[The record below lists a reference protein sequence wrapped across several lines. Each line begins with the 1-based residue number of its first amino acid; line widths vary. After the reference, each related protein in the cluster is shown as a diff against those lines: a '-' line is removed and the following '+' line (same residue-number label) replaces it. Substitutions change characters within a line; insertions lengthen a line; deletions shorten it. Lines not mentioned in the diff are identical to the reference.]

1 MKTHTRKPTA
11 LAVLSLLLLGLT
23 LQMSQPR
30 SAAAATS
37 QAPTALPFHAR
48 YHGTFTETFGA
59 GPGGTNVLVFG
70 GTGIA
75 SLLGASTVSGQS
87 LLQPEPANPLC
98 ANVID
103 NQVTLTAANGDEVLM
118 QNTALDCFDPA
129 TRTISGTGTYT
140 IIGGTGRFDG
150 ASGTGTVSV
159 MAQVTS
165 QVGNVASGTFDP
177 LAWDGTISPPA
188 S

>member
-1 MKTHTRKPTA
+1 MNTHTRKPTA
-11 LAVLSLLLLGLT
+11 LAVLSLLLLGLAF
-23 LQMSQPR
+23 QVSQPR
-30 SAAAATS
+30 AAAAAS
-37 QAPTALPFHAR
+37 EAPPALPFHAR

-59 GPGGTNVLVFG
+59 GPGGTNVLAFG

-75 SLLGASTVSGQS
+75 SLLGASTAAGQS
-87 LLQPEPANPLC
+87 LLQPEPTNPLC
-98 ANVID
+98 ATVVD
-103 NQVTLTAANGDEVLM
+103 NHVTLMAANGDEVFM

-140 IIGGTGRFDG
+140 ISGGTGRFDG

-159 MAQVTS
+159 RAQVTS
-165 QVGNVASGTFDP
+165 QVSTVASGTFDP
-177 LAWDGTISPPA
+177 LAWEGTISLPA